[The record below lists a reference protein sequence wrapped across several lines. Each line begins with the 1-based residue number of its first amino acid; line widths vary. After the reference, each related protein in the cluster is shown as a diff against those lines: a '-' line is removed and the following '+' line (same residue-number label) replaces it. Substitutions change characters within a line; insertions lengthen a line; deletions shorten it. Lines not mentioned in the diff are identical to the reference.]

1 MDHPSYQWNPD
12 EDNQA
17 GNGSTYVSE
26 QITDRTLIPESV
38 GIIRAEVPLISKCAF
53 GMKKELNFK
62 PEVLICIQTE
72 FRSMPTD
79 TQFQEIAVTYLGNEM
94 NSGLSAR
101 KFVEGREIYPD
112 TLFLMAALKKAWS
125 IHMDLYDADTR
136 TLIFSISVQKS
147 IGNFWKMEEITME
160 AAEYLFEC
168 SEFHY
173 DAADWDEAFKA
184 VVTLL
189 NENNQ

>member
-1 MDHPSYQWNPD
+1 MDHLSDQGNLD

-38 GIIRAEVPLISKCAF
+38 GIIRAEEPLNSKCAF
-53 GMKKELNFK
+53 GLKKELNFK
-62 PEVLICIQTE
+62 PEVLLCIQTE
-72 FRSMPTD
+72 FRTMPTD
-79 TQFQEIAVTYLGNEM
+79 NQFRETAVTYLDNEM

-125 IHMDLYDADTR
+125 THMDLYDADTR
-136 TLIFSISVQKS
+136 TLIFSISIQKS
-147 IGNFWKMEEITME
+147 IGNSGRWK
-160 AAEYLFEC
+160 
-168 SEFHY
+168 
-173 DAADWDEAFKA
+173 K
-184 VVTLL
+184 
-189 NENNQ
+189 